1 MSAFVFR
8 AAALPDLPAL
18 REMYRAVVDRMTAD
32 GLGIWDDVYPLCA
45 LEEDIRRGRLYL
57 LLDQE
62 RPAAAFALCDDAP
75 GAGAVRWAGEG
86 RALYLYRL
94 AVSPAFLRQGVG
106 SRMLDCARRTAR
118 EQGAQQLRLF
128 VVQEN
133 RPAVC
138 LYLANGFLQ
147 AKGVYRDIVA
157 TGRPLSE
164 YGYETP
170 L

>member
-1 MSAFVFR
+1 MSSLMFR
-8 AAALPDLPAL
+8 AAATSDLPAL
-18 REMYRAVVDRMTAD
+18 REMYRAVVDRMRAD
-32 GLGIWDDVYPLCA
+32 GLDIWDDVYPVCA

-57 LLDQE
+57 LLDKE

-106 SRMLDCARRTAR
+106 SRMLDFARRTAR
-118 EQGAQQLRLF
+118 EQGARQLRLF

-147 AKGVYRDIVA
+147 AEGVYRDVVA

-164 YGYETP
+164 NGYELP